1 MSRRMTGHRTG
12 QKEGRPI
19 VPKAGATTT
28 MSTSKLRP
36 SGGAFV
42 GVDIGTQTIK
52 VVEVKGSG
60 GSLQITATGI
70 ANTPPGTIQQGVI
83 ADPRTLGLALKALLQ
98 QSGIKTSKSV
108 SAAAGAAAVVV
119 RVIELPKMT
128 AAELRETMKW
138 EVERHIPFPA
148 SDVEMSFQKIDDP
161 VTDADPAKNMEVLLA
176 VAQRDMINAHIETLR
191 TAGLSPTV
199 IDVEPLAVGRSLIN
213 LSRNDTLTKN
223 VVVVNMG
230 ASISDV
236 SIFKKGVLRFPR
248 TIPLA
253 GDNFTRAIADTMGLT
268 MDAAE
273 DEKRT
278 NGCVLMDIVSS
289 GGAVDNIFAVG
300 GGEGDGMSSPFDV
313 GAPLPP
319 PLVAGGLA
327 ATAAVSDDNP
337 FAINQNQNVDNPFA
351 LDAPAPEAT
360 ASVLSKEPDDPRYQ
374 RRREVF
380 NALFPVLG
388 EFVMELRRSI
398 DYFRSRYPDETV
410 DQIILCGG
418 SSRIVDLD
426 KYMEYELGIPT
437 RVADPLGNIRVTGR
451 QLSVDKRLE
460 LSPSFA
466 VAAGLASYD
475 AVLGGVK

>member
-1 MSRRMTGHRTG
+1 MS
-12 QKEGRPI
+12 I
-19 VPKAGATTT
+19 PKQ
-28 MSTSKLRP
+28 RP

-42 GVDIGTQTIK
+42 GVDIGTQKIK
-52 VVEVKGSG
+52 VVEVKGAG
-60 GSLQITATGI
+60 GGLQITATGI

-83 ADPRTLGLALKALLQ
+83 ADPKTLGLALKALLQ
-98 QSGIKTSKSV
+98 QSGIKTTKSI

-148 SDVEMSFQKIDDP
+148 NDVEMSFQKIDDP
-161 VTDADPAKNMEVLLA
+161 IADADPARNMEVLLA
-176 VAQRDMINAHIETLR
+176 VAQRDMITSHIETLKV
-191 TAGLSPTV
+191 AGLAPTI
-199 IDVEPLAVGRSLIN
+199 IDVEPLAAGRALIN
-213 LSRNDTLTKN
+213 LSRNDTLVKN
-223 VVVVNMG
+223 VVIVNIG

-248 TIPLA
+248 TIQIA
-253 GDNFTRAIADTMGLT
+253 GDNFTRVIADTLGLT

-278 NGCVLMDIVSS
+278 NGCVLMDIVQS
-289 GGAVDNIFAVG
+289 GGVVDDVFGLG
-300 GGEGDGMSSPFDV
+300 GPAGDAGIASPFDIPV
-313 GAPLPP
+313 GAAPLPP
-319 PLVAGGLA
+319 PLVGGGLSA
-327 ATAAVSDDNP
+327 EVNP
-337 FAINQNQNVDNPFA
+337 FEVTPSVDNPFA
-351 LDAPAPEAT
+351 VGSDSSNPFALEEGT
-360 ASVLSKEPDDPRYQ
+360 TSVVQETTESVLPQAPDDPRYQ

-426 KYMEYELGIPT
+426 KYIEYELGIPT

>member
-1 MSRRMTGHRTG
+1 
-12 QKEGRPI
+12 
-19 VPKAGATTT
+19 VPKAGATTI
-28 MSTSKLRP
+28 STPKQRP

-52 VVEVKGSG
+52 VVEVKGAG
-60 GSLQITATGI
+60 GGLQITATGI

-83 ADPRTLGLALKALLQ
+83 ADPKTLGLALKALLQ
-98 QSGIKTSKSV
+98 QSGIKTTKSV

-128 AAELRETMKW
+128 ATELRETMKW

-148 SDVEMSFQKIDDP
+148 SDVEMSFQRIEDP
-161 VTDADPAKNMEVLLA
+161 VADADPARNMEVLLA
-176 VAQRDMINAHIETLR
+176 VAQRDMIASHIDTLK

-199 IDVEPLAVGRSLIN
+199 IDVEPLAVGRALIN

-223 VVVVNMG
+223 VVVVNIG

-253 GDNFTRAIADTMGLT
+253 GDNFTRAIADTLGLT

-273 DEKRT
+273 DEKKT

-289 GGAVDNIFAVG
+289 GGAVDDMFAVPA
-300 GGEGDGMSSPFDV
+300 GDGGISSPFDV
-313 GAPLPP
+313 AVDASPLPP
-319 PLVAGGLA
+319 PLMGA
-327 ATAAVSDDNP
+327 AANAEAEANP
-337 FAINQNQNVDNPFA
+337 FAINQNVDNPFA
-351 LDAPAPEAT
+351 VSDNPFAVGDNPFALGEEPATVAP
-360 ASVLSKEPDDPRYQ
+360 VLPKEPDDPRYQ

-388 EFVMELRRSI
+388 EFVMELRRSV

-418 SSRIVDLD
+418 SSRVVDLD
-426 KYMEYELGIPT
+426 KYIEYELGIPT

>member
-1 MSRRMTGHRTG
+1 
-12 QKEGRPI
+12 
-19 VPKAGATTT
+19 VPKAGATTI
-28 MSTSKLRP
+28 STPKQRP

-52 VVEVKGSG
+52 VVEVKGAG
-60 GSLQITATGI
+60 GGLQITATGI

-83 ADPRTLGLALKALLQ
+83 ADPKTLGLAIKALLQ
-98 QSGIKTSKSV
+98 QSGIKTTKSV

-128 AAELRETMKW
+128 ATELRETMKW

-161 VTDADPAKNMEVLLA
+161 VADADPARNMEVLLA
-176 VAQRDMINAHIETLR
+176 VAQRDMIASHIETLK
-191 TAGLSPTV
+191 TAGLSPTI
-199 IDVEPLAVGRSLIN
+199 IDVEPLAVGRALIN

-223 VVVVNMG
+223 VVVVNIG

-253 GDNFTRAIADTMGLT
+253 GDNFTRAIADTLGLT

-273 DEKRT
+273 DEKKT

-289 GGAVDNIFAVG
+289 GGAVDNMFAVG
-300 GGEGDGMSSPFDV
+300 GADDAGVASPFDV
-313 GAPLPP
+313 TVGAAPLPP
-319 PLVAGGLA
+319 PLMGA
-327 ATAAVSDDNP
+327 AANAEAEANP
-337 FAINQNQNVDNPFA
+337 FAINQSVDNPFAVGGNPFA
-351 LDAPAPEAT
+351 LDAEPAAEP
-360 ASVLSKEPDDPRYQ
+360 SVLPKEPDDPRYQ

-426 KYMEYELGIPT
+426 KYIEYELGIPT